1 MADRRDSHEN
11 EPRMPGHGNDRDATR
26 DDDRD
31 RRDHRKSAQKGSQT
45 HAEGEH
51 GAKTHARFI
60 EQLHE
65 ARHEE
70 PERTRRERARD
81 AAAYAGKRRLVEDR
95 QQHDE
100 SEKNSERT
108 RLFVER
114 KRGRDHG
121 PSDNS
126 GNLHGVLGHRE
137 HRADYKRRGPD
148 GLDVKE

>member
-1 MADRRDSHEN
+1 MADRHDFHEN
-11 EPRMPGHGNDRDATR
+11 EPRMPGHDDRDATR
-26 DDDRD
+26 N
-31 RRDHRKSAQKGSQT
+31 RRDHRKGRQKGSQG

-65 ARHEE
+65 GRHEE
-70 PERTRRERARD
+70 PERARRERTREAS
-81 AAAYAGKRRLVEDR
+81 AYAGKRRLVEDR

-100 SEKNSERT
+100 GEKNSERT
-108 RLFVER
+108 RLFVEH

-121 PSDNS
+121 PSDNT

-137 HRADYKRRGPD
+137 HRADYKLRGPD
-148 GLDVKE
+148 GLEVNE